1 MTKKDNL
8 ILRLYFCIELLLFIV
23 IKVLEIR
30 IYPQSPYIPLDI
42 VRYSAIVCNFLM
54 MSYLYLKHCK
64 RLSFKDNLIP
74 LAFFFTLTADTF
86 LCLINGIHVMGYF
99 FFFVVETV
107 YMFYLRPTQKSIVA
121 RVILYAV
128 LLFVLW
134 YKARAMFNFT
144 YAMAMANMAQLTVNV
159 FCAWINRSKDKGR
172 ETLLFAL
179 GITLFFGCDF
189 SIVIRTLA
197 ATPPIHTIAYF
208 TVWTCYVPAQVIILA
223 SYVEKYRVSK
233 LKVDNNNKSSQ

>member
-8 ILRLYFCIELLLFIV
+8 ILMGYFCIELLIFIV
-23 IKVLEIR
+23 IKVMEIHT
-30 IYPQSPYIPLDI
+30 YPQSLYRPLDI

-54 MSYLYLKHCK
+54 MFYLYFKHGT
-64 RLSFKDNLIP
+64 RLGFRDNLIP

-86 LCLINGIHVMGYF
+86 LCLINGIYVMGYF

-107 YMFYLRPTQKSIVA
+107 YMLYLRPTRKSIAA
-121 RVILYAV
+121 RIILYAI